1 MDSVTCSYPTIL
13 RGKDLRN
20 IPTEMFGHCRYL
32 HLETR
37 NPPAA
42 DSPPGSSGD
51 CVRQRYRTVSVR
63 RAAATV
69 VVAGVVCGVVCVLM
83 VVTAT
88 YGCIYATLAA
98 HDQQRLK
105 QGNSHQQ
112 PLMSVKEPEQD
123 LTNEQK
129 EDLMPSI
136 RKGAEAPDCTG
147 WMAFPPEVCV

>member
-1 MDSVTCSYPTIL
+1 
-13 RGKDLRN
+13 
-20 IPTEMFGHCRYL
+20 MFGHCHPL
-32 HLETR
+32 HNGTR

-42 DSPPGSSGD
+42 DSHSDLSGD
-51 CVRQRYRTVSVR
+51 CIRQRYRPVSVR

-88 YGCIYATLAA
+88 YGCIYAMLAA
-98 HDQQRLK
+98 HEQQQLK
-105 QGNSHQQ
+105 QGDGQQQ
-112 PLMSVKEPEQD
+112 PLVSAKKPEQD
-123 LTNEQK
+123 LMNERK

-136 RKGAEAPDCTG
+136 KRGAEAPECAE